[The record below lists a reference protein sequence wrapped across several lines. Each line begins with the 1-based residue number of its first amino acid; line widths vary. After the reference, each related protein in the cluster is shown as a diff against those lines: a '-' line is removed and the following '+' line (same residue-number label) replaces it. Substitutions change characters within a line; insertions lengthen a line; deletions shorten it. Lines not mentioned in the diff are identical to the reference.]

1 MNRSTPLRFA
11 IALALAAPV
20 CAVHAADPAAETN
33 TETAAATSSST
44 EPAERLERVTVS
56 ASTSRTPESD
66 AALPNTITVIT
77 AEDLQQQLTFTND
90 LSVVLANLV
99 PAFAPGRQKMTSF
112 GESLRGRQ
120 PLYLVDGVPQSTP
133 LRDGSRDAHTIDPA
147 FIERVEIIHGSNALH
162 GLGGSGGI
170 INIITKQAPSADGTF
185 HDVGVNANTALPD
198 RADGTGWRGAY
209 LFGTKNGNFDFVG
222 GASYARQGMYYDA
235 DGRRIAV
242 NNVQGDLMDAE
253 SYNLYAKA
261 GWNLADGQ
269 RLQVSVNRYNLEGD
283 GDYVSVPGDYRA
295 GVPATSIKGTPLAAP
310 PRNRSDS
317 VTLDYSAK
325 AAGGDVLAQVFWV
338 DYKGRFGGTLYRNFF
353 GDDPNATWIDQSQ
366 NASKKTGGKF
376 SWSRGD
382 IGGAPLRVTFGLDL
396 NRDTTYQRMIV
407 SNLDWV
413 PETTY
418 ESVSPL
424 VQAEYWVGDNL
435 MLAAGVRHERGKLE
449 VDDYVTLP
457 MYGAQ
462 RVQGGEPTMRDTLPN
477 FGAVWHVTDT
487 LNLYASYAE
496 GYNVA
501 DVGRILRAIERP
513 GQAVDKLVDLTPV
526 VSDNREI
533 GVEYD
538 GSRWFGQ
545 VAAYWSDSD
554 LGSILVYDQAA
565 GVYNV
570 SRQATKIKGVEAS
583 VGLRYGDG
591 GRIGL
596 AYAAAEG
603 QYASVQGGRPDTDL
617 QGINIAPDRLNAYWE
632 HGWNDGFATRLQASK
647 NYSRTFDNATGSRV
661 AAFGGYT
668 TVDLYARY
676 ALPVGTLSVGVENV
690 TNRRY
695 VSYFSQTTPSNA
707 DYAAG
712 RGRTLSVGWS
722 HRF

>member
-1 MNRSTPLRFA
+1 MLRNTRPLCLA
-11 IALALAAPV
+11 IALALSAPV
-20 CAVHAADPAAETN
+20 LA
-33 TETAAATSSST
+33 ETAA

-77 AEDLQQQLTFTND
+77 AEDLRQQLTFTND

-99 PAFAPGRQKMTSF
+99 PAFAPGRQKLTSF

-170 INIITKQAPSADGTF
+170 INIITKAAPARDGTF
-185 HDVGVNANTALPD
+185 SDVSLNANTALPD
-198 RADGTGWRGAY
+198 RADGSGWRASY
-209 LFGTKNGNFDFVG
+209 LFGTKQGDVDFVG

-242 NNVQGDLMDAE
+242 NNVQGDLMDAS

-261 GWNLADGQ
+261 GWNLAPDQ
-269 RLQVSVNRYNLEGD
+269 RLQLSVNRYNLEGD
-283 GDYVSVPGDYRA
+283 GDYVSVPGDFRA
-295 GVPATSIKGTPLAAP
+295 GVPATSIKGDPIAEPA
-310 PRNRSDS
+310 RNRSDS

-325 AAGGDVLAQVFWV
+325 IAGGDALAQLFWV

-353 GDDPNATWIDQSQ
+353 GNDPNATWIDQSQ

-382 IGGAPLRVTFGLDL
+382 VGGVPLRLTFGLDVI
-396 NRDTTYQRMIV
+396 RDETYQRMII
-407 SNLDWV
+407 SDLDWV
-413 PETTY
+413 PKTKF
-418 ESVSPL
+418 ESISPL
-424 VQAEYWVGDNL
+424 VQTEYWFGDSV
-435 MLAAGVRHERGKLE
+435 MLAAGLRHESGKLK
-449 VDDYVTLP
+449 VGDYVTLP
-457 MYGAQ
+457 QYGAQ
-462 RVQGGEPTMRDTLPN
+462 HVAGGEPTMKETLPN
-477 FGAVWHVTDT
+477 IGSVWHVTDT
-487 LNLYASYAE
+487 LNVYASYAE

-501 DVGRILRAIERP
+501 DVGRILRAINQP
-513 GQAVDKLVDLTPV
+513 GQRVDDLVDLTPV

-533 GVEYD
+533 GLEYD
-538 GSRWFGQ
+538 DQRWFGQ
-545 VAAYWSDSD
+545 LAAYWSDSD
-554 LGSILVYDQAA
+554 LGSILVYDPAA
-565 GVYNV
+565 QVYNV
-570 SRQATKIKGVEAS
+570 QRQATKIKGVEAS
-583 VGLRYGDG
+583 GGLRWESGKA
-591 GRIGL
+591 GL
-596 AYAAAEG
+596 AYARADG
-603 QYASVQGGRPDTDL
+603 QYASVQGGDPDTDL
-617 QGINIAPDRLNAYWE
+617 QGINIAPNRLNAYWE
-632 HGWNDGFATRLQASK
+632 QRWNDDLSTRLQASK
-647 NYSRTFDNATGSRV
+647 NFGRDFDNAAGSRI

-676 ALPVGTLSVGVENV
+676 ALPVGALSVGVENV
-690 TNRRY
+690 TNRQY
-695 VSYFSQTTPSNA
+695 ITYYSQTTPSNA

-722 HRF
+722 YRF